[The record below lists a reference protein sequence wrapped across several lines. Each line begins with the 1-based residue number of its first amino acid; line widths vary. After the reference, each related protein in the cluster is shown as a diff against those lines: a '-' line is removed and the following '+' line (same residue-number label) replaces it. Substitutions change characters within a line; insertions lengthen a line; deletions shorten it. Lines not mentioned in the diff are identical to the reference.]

1 MPRLYDSNIMKNII
15 LILATIFLVSCK
27 QQPQFV
33 RITGLALGTY
43 YLVSYYHPTGQNYQA
58 EIDSILREFLFVA
71 SLHEPESE
79 INAVNNN
86 VDIALSPMFQDLF
99 NKAVFISEIT
109 DGAFDFTVGPL
120 VRSFGFWNVAREELT
135 DEQIADMQ
143 KLIDFRG
150 IQIVD
155 DRIVKRNPN
164 IKIDFNGIAKG
175 YAVDLVGQFLESRGI
190 ETFLI
195 SIGGDAL
202 GRGIR
207 PNGNCW
213 RIGIETPAETYLSRQ
228 EVETVVPLC
237 NAALLT
243 SGTTRRYFEV
253 DGRRFS
259 HTIDPTTGRPV
270 EHSLLSVSVRDTYA
284 WRADGFATAFMVLGV
299 ERSLELI
306 RNLPTVEAFFI
317 SAGDD
322 GNFVITQS
330 DGF

>member
-1 MPRLYDSNIMKNII
+1 MKKI
-15 LILATIFLVSCK
+15 LLIFITAIVVSCT
-27 QQPQFV
+27 QQPRFV
-33 RITGLALGTY
+33 RFSGQALGTY
-43 YLVSYYHPTGQNYQA
+43 YLVSYYHPTGKSYQV

-71 SLHEPESE
+71 SLHEPNSE

-86 VDIALSPMFQDLF
+86 VDIELSPMFQDLF
-99 NKAVFISEIT
+99 NKAVSISEIT

-120 VRSFGFWNVAREELT
+120 VRAFGFWNVAREELT
-135 DEQIADMQ
+135 DEQIAEMRN
-143 KLIDFRG
+143 LIDFRG
-150 IQIVD
+150 VQIVD
-155 DRIVKRNPN
+155 GRVVKRNPN

-202 GRGIR
+202 GHGVR

-213 RIGIETPAETYLSRQ
+213 RVGIETPAETFLSQR
-228 EVETVVPLC
+228 EVETVVLLC

-243 SGTTRRYFEV
+243 SGTTRRYFEI

-270 EHSLLSVSVRDTYA
+270 EHSLLSVSVRDSYA

-299 ERSLELI
+299 EKSLQLLE
-306 RNLPTVEAFFI
+306 NLPDVEAFFI
-317 SAGDD
+317 SSGDN
-322 GNFVITQS
+322 GAFVITQS
-330 DGF
+330 AGF